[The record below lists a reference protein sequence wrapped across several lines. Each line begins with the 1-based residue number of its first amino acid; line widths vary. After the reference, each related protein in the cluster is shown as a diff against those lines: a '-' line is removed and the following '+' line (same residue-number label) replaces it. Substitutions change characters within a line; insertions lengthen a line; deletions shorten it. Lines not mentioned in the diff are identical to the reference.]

1 MYNARNYLFITLCL
15 LMINLFHTPLPSAE
29 ASSDPKELKRLEK
42 ENKELNELTEK
53 LKQRLQSLEP
63 TNPINIQ
70 DPPWAELHF
79 PSKTVPISEVIEKGA
94 EIPFKKIV
102 DKPDYIRPAY
112 DELWHSTFGRWS
124 YLPYRIHYALHRLFT
139 NYDIGLSNWY
149 DFEHNM
155 GITIPMYQS
164 DEALNLYIVTFQ
176 MQVTNIFTKGN
187 QVVVVG
193 KPKRTGVQVVTITT
207 KDINPVNI
215 DDNLLVQLVTPEGY
229 EIDYSL
235 ISYVQPDFWEK
246 QGK

>member
-1 MYNARNYLFITLCL
+1 
-15 LMINLFHTPLPSAE
+15 
-29 ASSDPKELKRLEK
+29 
-42 ENKELNELTEK
+42 
-53 LKQRLQSLEP
+53 
-63 TNPINIQ
+63 
-70 DPPWAELHF
+70 
-79 PSKTVPISEVIEKGA
+79 
-94 EIPFKKIV
+94 
-102 DKPDYIRPAY
+102 
-112 DELWHSTFGRWS
+112 
-124 YLPYRIHYALHRLFT
+124 
-139 NYDIGLSNWY
+139 
-149 DFEHNM
+149 
-155 GITIPMYQS
+155 
-164 DEALNLYIVTFQ
+164 